1 MPFIT
6 GPRYLLALLLPA
18 RTLLC
23 TDAKTTEINLIYTH
37 KFNLQTNSSSQS
49 TAIQVLTYDELDEIC
64 GCQVNIH
71 YRQTHTSIGLWL
83 EILDFLKYFHRHQLT
98 YKSSTTRNS
107 RLPAI
112 VNLNFIHF
120 YMMVFKFSF
129 FSAVHLRSARQL
141 FLHVIPHT

>member
-64 GCQVNIH
+64 GRKLIFITGKH
-71 YRQTHTSIGLWL
+71 THL
-83 EILDFLKYFHRHQLT
+83 LDYG
-98 YKSSTTRNS
+98 
-107 RLPAI
+107 
-112 VNLNFIHF
+112 
-120 YMMVFKFSF
+120 
-129 FSAVHLRSARQL
+129 
-141 FLHVIPHT
+141 